1 MSEIDDILSDALLGQ
16 TCTRLVLS
24 RPRSSAAGDGAV
36 PVRVSVRPVT
46 LAEGLR
52 YQFTT
57 DTDGQQVH
65 SNLDS
70 ADAIRRV
77 TELFASTFRDCH
89 VFTTTADFSFRTSR
103 GGRVHVHR
111 SSASQ
116 ASPPETR
123 HDRLKEHLLPDGVP
137 CPFLQAIGVMTTKG
151 RVRSSRQ
158 KKFRQINRFL
168 ELVDDTLESLPDDRP
183 IEVVDFGCGKSYL
196 TFALHHLLTVL
207 RGRQVRIVGL
217 DRNPAVVA
225 DCCGIVEKLGL
236 VDLSFRVGDI
246 AAFEHSGPV
255 DMAVS
260 LHACD
265 TATDDALA
273 RAVTWQ
279 TGIILAVPC
288 CQQELSSTLYSESLA
303 SLQRHGILQDRLAA
317 LVTDAL
323 RAELLELC
331 GYRTQVVEFIDLD
344 HTAKNVLVRAVR
356 RPDADRWPDLE
367 QPHCRDRAADYRRL
381 RASVDLPRTRLEE
394 QLQERLQGILTLPD

>member
-16 TCTRLVLS
+16 TCTKLILS
-24 RPRSSAAGDGAV
+24 RPRSSSDDGRAQ

-46 LAEGLR
+46 LAEGFR

-57 DTDGQQVH
+57 DTNGQQTH
-65 SNLDS
+65 NNLE
-70 ADAIRRV
+70 ATEAVQRV
-77 TELFASTFRDCH
+77 TELLADTFRDCH
-89 VFTTTADFSFRTSR
+89 IFTTTADFSFRTSR
-103 GGRVHVHR
+103 GGRVHVHK
-111 SSASQ
+111 SPASRT
-116 ASPPETR
+116 SPPETQ
-123 HDRLKEHLLPDGVP
+123 HDRRKEHLLPDGVP
-137 CPFLQAIGVMTTKG
+137 CRFLQAIGVMTATG

-168 ELVDDTLESLPDDRP
+168 ELVDDTLESLPNDRP

-207 RGRQVRIVGL
+207 RGRQVKIVGL
-217 DRNPAVVA
+217 DRNPDVVA
-225 DCCGIVEKLGL
+225 DCGRIVKELEL
-236 VDLSFRVGDI
+236 EDLTFHVGDI
-246 AAFEHSGPV
+246 AEYEHPGPV

-273 RAVTWQ
+273 RAVTWD

-288 CQQELSSTLYSESLA
+288 CQQELSETLHSESLS
-303 SLQRHGILQDRLAA
+303 SLHRYGILQDRLAA

-344 HTAKNVLVRAVR
+344 HTAKNILIRGVR
-356 RPDADRWPDLE
+356 RPDADRWPDLDHA
-367 QPHCRDRAADYRRL
+367 PCRDRAEDYRRL
-381 RASVDLPRTRLEE
+381 RASVDLPSTRLEE
-394 QLQERLQGILTLPD
+394 QLQGRLQGVLTSHD